1 VRSGTRRRTG
11 RYRSPLPYRMY
22 RTCAFCNGKLDGD
35 GGPSGLGVGRR
46 LAFDEWKGRLWVIC
60 PRCSRWNLAPL
71 DDRLEKIEAV
81 ARTAGAG
88 RVAAAT
94 EQVALIRWQAYDLV
108 RVGKPRRLEFGTWR
122 YGERLKA
129 RRREQ
134 LKFVVPVTV
143 AAVGLAVAVNV
154 TAGGSMGVF
163 VWNMPNLARRLY
175 TGMVGR
181 RRVSLAE
188 PPICERCG
196 TVLQLRAKHVA
207 YARVVGQAR
216 SDLALLL
223 SCPACRAEGAML
235 VGREAQLAL
244 RQGLTY
250 LAIARAG
257 RQRVEDAARLVEG
270 AGGPDQLI
278 RDVARRELTV
288 RSLAPE
294 RRLALEMAVD
304 ERAEVEELERQ
315 WRDAEEIAEI
325 ADGALSDDPEVEK
338 DLREIRKKLGGDPD
352 QPGG

>member
-1 VRSGTRRRTG
+1 M
-11 RYRSPLPYRMY
+11 YRS
-22 RTCAFCNGKLDGD
+22 CAFCNGKLDGD

-60 PRCSRWNLAPL
+60 PRCARWNLAPL
-71 DDRLEKIEAV
+71 DDRLERIELL
-81 ARTAGAG
+81 ARAAGDG

-108 RVGKPRRLEFGTWR
+108 RVGKPRRLELATWR

-134 LKFVVPVTV
+134 LRFVVPVTV

-154 TAGGSMGVF
+154 AAGGSLGVF
-163 VWNMPNLARRLY
+163 VWNMPTLARRLY

-181 RRVSLAE
+181 RRVTLVE

-196 TVLQLRAKHVA
+196 TVLELRAKHVA
-207 YARVVGQAR
+207 HARVIGQPRA
-216 SDLALLL
+216 DVALLL

-235 VGREAQLAL
+235 VGPEARAAL

-250 LAIARAG
+250 MAVARAG

-278 RDVARRELTV
+278 RDVARRELTL

-304 ERAEVEELERQ
+304 ERMEVEELERQ

-325 ADGALSDDPEVEK
+325 ADGMLSTTTELEEALRRLK
-338 DLREIRKKLGGDPD
+338 DRRREDRD
-352 QPGG
+352 QPSS

>member
-1 VRSGTRRRTG
+1 
-11 RYRSPLPYRMY
+11 MY
-22 RTCAFCNGKLDGD
+22 RTCAFCNGTFDGE

-60 PRCSRWNLAPL
+60 QRCSRWNLAPL
-71 DDRLEKIEAV
+71 DDRLERIEAL
-81 ARTAGAG
+81 ARAARDG

-94 EQVALIRWQAYDLV
+94 EQVALIRWGDYDFV
-108 RVGKPRRLEFGTWR
+108 RVGKPARVEFAMWR

-134 LKFVVPVTV
+134 LKFVVPLTI
-143 AAVGLAVAVNV
+143 ATVGLAVAVNV
-154 TAGGSMGVF
+154 AAGGSVGVF
-163 VWNMPNLARRLY
+163 VWNVPNIARSIY
-175 TGMVGR
+175 TGMIGR
-181 RRVSLAE
+181 RRVGLVE

-196 TVLQLRAKHVA
+196 AVVTLRARHVA
-207 YARVVGQAR
+207 HARVVPEAR
-216 SDLALLL
+216 SGLGLIL
-223 SCPACRAEGAML
+223 SCPTCRSEGAML
-235 VGREAQLAL
+235 VGPEAQAAL
-244 RQGLTY
+244 QQGLTY
-250 LAIARAG
+250 LSLARRG
-257 RQRVEDAARLVEG
+257 RQRAEDAARLVEG
-270 AGGPDQLI
+270 AGGPDHLI

-325 ADGALSDDPEVEK
+325 ADGTLSADPDVEQE
-338 DLREIRKKLGGDPD
+338 LRAIRKRLDEDPN